1 MKEKLLEHLKN
12 LSETQA
18 HIFTGSVKEQGSNVI
33 DKDKVIGQGRLIEMY
48 CMPGSPA
55 VPEHSHNFIEIIYMY
70 SGATIHVINGTKVL
84 ILEQHDL
91 LLLKQGTSHSME
103 AAGEDDIAVHFF
115 LAPEFFLH
123 PMLKEEVGN
132 VLHHLVADGMAD
144 GKSDGAYLHF
154 HLENVLTVR
163 NLLENLI
170 WSFAGK
176 RQDRQEINQATMEV
190 LIMELLYDIGEEGL
204 HHQVSYEEQ
213 IALDAYRYLENNY
226 PTATLEALS
235 AKSMQPS
242 YYISRLFKRYF
253 QMTFTECLQM
263 IRMIAAAGL
272 LVSTSRPVEE
282 IAADVGYE
290 NSSYFHQIFKRRYGM
305 TPKQYRDKTRECS
318 RS

>member
-1 MKEKLLEHLKN
+1 MKEELLEHLKK
-12 LSETQA
+12 LMEMQEPILTR
-18 HIFTGSVKEQGSNVI
+18 FVKEPGSSVV
-33 DKDKVIGQGRLIEMY
+33 DKDKVIGQGKLMEMY
-48 CMPGSPA
+48 CPAGSPA

-70 SGATIHVINGTKVL
+70 RGATIHVINGTRVL
-84 ILEQHDL
+84 LLEPQNL
-91 LLLKQGTSHSME
+91 LLLKQGTSHSVE
-103 AAGEDDIAVHFF
+103 AAGEDDVAVHFL

-123 PMLKEEVGN
+123 PMLKEEIGN
-132 VLHHLVADGMAD
+132 VLHHLVADGGAD
-144 GKSDGAYLHF
+144 RKSSGAYLHC
-154 HLENVLTVR
+154 HLENALSAR

-170 WSFAGK
+170 WSFVEK

-190 LIMELLYDIGEEGL
+190 LIMELLYDIGEEEL
-204 HHQVSYEEQ
+204 HHEVSYEEQ
-213 IALDAYRYLENNY
+213 IALDAYQYLENNY
-226 PTATLEALS
+226 STATLEALS

-305 TPKQYRDKTRECS
+305 TPKQYRDKAME
-318 RS
+318 RSGS